1 MFIYMLQSYSG
12 YGEVGWGGGGRWT
25 CGWGF
30 AGLWFNQEVL
40 VQGLLGSLCCVF
52 RQDTLFSRTVPHSI
66 QVYKWV
72 PSYLMFGVILFLKG
86 GIQKLV
92 YASA

>member
-1 MFIYMLQSYSG
+1 MYMYMLQFYSG
-12 YGEVGWGGGGRWT
+12 YGEAGWGGGGV
-25 CGWGF
+25 GPMVGF
-30 AGLWFNQEVL
+30 AGHWFNQEVL

-52 RQDTLFSRTVPHSI
+52 RQDTLFTRTMPHSI

-72 PSYLMFGVILFLKG
+72 PSYLLFGVTLFLKA

-92 YASA
+92 FASP